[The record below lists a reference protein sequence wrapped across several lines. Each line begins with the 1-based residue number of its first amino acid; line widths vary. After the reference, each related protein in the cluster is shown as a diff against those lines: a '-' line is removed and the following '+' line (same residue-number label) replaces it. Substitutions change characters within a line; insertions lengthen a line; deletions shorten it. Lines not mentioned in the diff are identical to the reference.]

1 MRVGFFLR
9 YPFHESIFRSTL
21 SALRQRHQCMATGS
35 AAELTRFR
43 PHVVI
48 AAEDITYLHLRAHLP
63 RSIFI
68 HTRHGLAS
76 KGIPERS
83 FRAADYVCV
92 TSEFV
97 RYDFLRRGIR
107 PRRGYWVVGYVQ
119 MDNLFTAER
128 PPAIPPA
135 KRVVLYAPTWHNGLS
150 SLPVL
155 GERVVELLRGRRP
168 DTFLVIKPHP
178 LVQQGARPSLAPWM
192 ETLRRVCRDRD
203 DVLLLEERGADV
215 MPWLNAADVLVSDAS
230 SVQLEYLAL
239 DRPIVLINHPDRHAS
254 PHFDPTGYEWAWRD
268 MGDAIDDIETL
279 PAVIDTALADRHH
292 GQTARARYRERL
304 FGSNIDA
311 HSGERLASHVD
322 RLATE
327 VASEAQ
333 LLAVSPF
340 GWAFARL
347 LPRLRTLARA
357 GREWRG
363 HFRRPTAPTRSEV
376 LTARTR
382 I

>member
-21 SALRQRHQCMATGS
+21 AALRSRHHCLATGDTH
-35 AAELTRFR
+35 ELTRFR
-43 PHVVI
+43 PHVVV

-63 RSIFI
+63 RSIFV

-76 KGIPERS
+76 KGVPERS

-92 TSEFV
+92 TSEYV
-97 RYDFLRRGIR
+97 RYDFLRRGVR

-128 PPAIPPA
+128 PSVIPPG

-150 SLPVL
+150 SLPLL
-155 GERVVELLRGRRP
+155 GDRVVDLLGGRRT

-192 ETLRRVCRDRD
+192 ETLRRVCRHRD
-203 DVLLLEERGADV
+203 DVLLLEQRGADV
-215 MPWLNAADVLVSDAS
+215 MPWLNVADVLVSDAS

-239 DRPIVLINHPDRHAS
+239 NRPIVLINHPDRHAS
-254 PHFDPTGYEWAWRD
+254 PHYDPTGYEWAWRD
-268 MGDAIDDIETL
+268 MGDAVDDIETL
-279 PAVIDTALADRHH
+279 PRVIDTALSDRRH
-292 GQTARARYRERL
+292 GEAQRARYRERL
-304 FGSNIDA
+304 FGSNVDA
-311 HSGERLASHVD
+311 HSGERLASHID
-322 RLATE
+322 RLAPE

-340 GWAFARL
+340 GLAFARL
-347 LPRLRTLARA
+347 LPRLRLLAHARRQWL
-357 GREWRG
+357 GRWRKSRHSSSPELASSPRG
-363 HFRRPTAPTRSEV
+363 
-376 LTARTR
+376 
-382 I
+382 